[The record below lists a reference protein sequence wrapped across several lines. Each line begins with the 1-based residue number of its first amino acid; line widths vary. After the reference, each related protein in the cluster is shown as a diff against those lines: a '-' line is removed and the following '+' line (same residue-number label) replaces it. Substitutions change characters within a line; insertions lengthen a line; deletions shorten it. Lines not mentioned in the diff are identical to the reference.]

1 MIIWLASYPKSG
13 NTWVR
18 LFLESL
24 IHSKNNKFD
33 INNTKIRQFP
43 LRKDFTDLKIDENNI
58 KEFVSNC
65 ITCQD
70 KINLDNSF
78 KIFKTHNALWKAENH
93 SFTNEDNTHGVIHIV
108 RDPRNVVT
116 SLKNHFN
123 SKDYEEAL
131 NFMINDKQ
139 YIGSKF
145 NKKDNFL
152 PTIISSWSNHYNSW
166 KKMKKNYLLIRYED
180 LLADTFNQFNKITDY
195 LKKNLNLKFD
205 TSLVENS
212 IMNCDFKKLTDYE
225 NKHGFVE
232 ASKDKNGNV
241 KKFFFLGPQNKWEEI
256 LDNKTRGSIEK
267 SFKDEMQEL
276 KYL

>member
-24 IHSKNNKFD
+24 IHSKNNKLD

-43 LRKDFTDLKIDENNI
+43 LRKDFADLKIDENNI

-65 ITCQD
+65 INCQY

-78 KIFKTHNALWKAENH
+78 KILKTHNALWKTENH
-93 SFTNEDNTHGVIHIV
+93 AFTNEDNTHGVIHIV

-123 SKDYEEAL
+123 SKNYEEAL
-131 NFMINDKQ
+131 NFMNNDRQ

-145 NKKDNFL
+145 NKKDNYL

-180 LLADTFNQFNKITDY
+180 LISDTFNQFNKIVDY
-195 LKKNLNLKFD
+195 LKRNLNLKFE
-205 TSLVENS
+205 TNLIENS
-212 IMNCDFKKLTDYE
+212 IKNCDFKKLTDYE

-232 ASKDKNGNV
+232 ASKDKSGNL
-241 KKFFFLGPQNKWEEI
+241 KKFFFLGPQNKWQEI
-256 LDNKTRGSIEK
+256 LDNKTKSNIEK
-267 SFKDEMQEL
+267 SFENEMKEL
-276 KYL
+276 NYL

>member
-18 LFLESL
+18 FFLESL
-24 IHSKNNKFD
+24 LHSKDNNLD
-33 INNTKIRQFP
+33 INNTNIRQFP
-43 LRKDFTDLKIDENNI
+43 LRKDFADLKIDENNV

-65 ITCQD
+65 ITCQYR
-70 KINLDNSF
+70 INLDNSV
-78 KIFKTHNALWKAENH
+78 KIFKTHNAFWKADKH
-93 SFTNEDNTHGVIHIV
+93 AFTNEDNTQGVIHIV

-123 SKDYEEAL
+123 SKSYEETFK
-131 NFMINDKQ
+131 FMDNDKQ

-145 NKKDNFL
+145 NNKDNYL

-180 LLADTFNQFNKITDY
+180 LLFDTCNQFNKIADY
-195 LKKNLNLKFD
+195 LKTNLNFEFEK
-205 TSLVENS
+205 SLIENS
-212 IMNCDFKKLTDYE
+212 IKNCDFKKLTDFE

-232 ASKDKNGNV
+232 ASKDKSGNI

-256 LDNKTRGSIEK
+256 LDNKTRSSIEK
-267 SFKDEMQEL
+267 SFKNEMEEL